1 MIEEIWN
8 IICETFAKVI
18 KLIRVPLLF
27 TILLISILG
36 ILFSAFLE
44 EYISLI
50 VFSFFTFIIIE
61 MLGDDK

>member
-8 IICETFAKVI
+8 IICETFTKVI
-18 KLIRVPLLF
+18 KFIRVPLLF

-36 ILFSAFLE
+36 ILFSAFLG

-50 VFSFFTFIIIE
+50 VFSFFVFIIIE
-61 MLGDDK
+61 MLGDE

>member
-8 IICETFAKVI
+8 IICETFTKVI

-36 ILFSAFLE
+36 ILFSAFLGK
-44 EYISLI
+44 YINLI

-61 MLGDDK
+61 MLGDE

>member
-36 ILFSAFLE
+36 ILFSAFLG

-50 VFSFFTFIIIE
+50 VFSFFVFIIIE
-61 MLGDDK
+61 MLGDE